1 MKYSEEE
8 ILDFL
13 KNQIDLKSAIKN
25 IKKLSYNTKVVDKNT
40 NKVLFYFDKTGLTR
54 NNVKLLLINYMKDS
68 GWEFRDYVDTMS
80 LDELIKYM
88 EVDVVDNNITK
99 T

>member
-13 KNQIDLKSAIKN
+13 KNKIDLKPAIKN
-25 IKKLSYNTKVVDKNT
+25 IKKLSCNTKFVDKNT

-54 NNVKLLLINYMKDS
+54 NDVKLLLIDYMKDS
-68 GWEFRDYVDTMS
+68 GWGIRDYVDTMS

-88 EVDVVDNNITK
+88 VVDVVDNIIT
-99 T
+99 

>member
-25 IKKLSYNTKVVDKNT
+25 IKKLSYNTKVVDKNS
-40 NKVLFYFDKTGLTR
+40 NKVLFYFDKIGLTR

-68 GWEFRDYVDTMS
+68 GWNFSKYVYEMS
-80 LDELIKYM
+80 LDEVIKDM
-88 EVDVVDNNITK
+88 EVVIVDNIITK